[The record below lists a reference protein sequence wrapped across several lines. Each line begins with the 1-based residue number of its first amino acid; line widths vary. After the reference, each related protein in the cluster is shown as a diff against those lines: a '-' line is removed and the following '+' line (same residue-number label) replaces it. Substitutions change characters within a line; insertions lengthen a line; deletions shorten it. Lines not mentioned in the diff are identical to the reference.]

1 MCAARASG
9 QDTCVEWPASS
20 SAQAGINA
28 RRTNERGEAKGSER
42 TSEGRYSYAGAA
54 AVKRR
59 KIDQRAGGASEKER
73 RGCVE
78 ARGTLLLS

>member
-42 TSEGRYSYAGAA
+42 TSEGRYSCAGAA
-54 AVKRR
+54 DGGR
-59 KIDQRAGGASEKER
+59 KEEKDRPAGLGRE
-73 RGCVE
+73 
-78 ARGTLLLS
+78 